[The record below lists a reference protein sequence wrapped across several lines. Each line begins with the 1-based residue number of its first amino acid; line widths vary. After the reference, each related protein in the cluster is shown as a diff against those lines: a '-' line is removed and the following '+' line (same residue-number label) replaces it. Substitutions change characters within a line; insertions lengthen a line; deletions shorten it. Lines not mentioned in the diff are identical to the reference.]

1 MDVGMYLALG
11 FLVLLVVAVV
21 LVVHGTVV
29 KNRWG
34 VNLSRVE
41 CPNCGTEMSRMRMP
55 ASGNQAL
62 WGGYTCPRCKCEMDK
77 WGRRIA
83 GPI

>member
-29 KNRWG
+29 KNR
-34 VNLSRVE
+34 
-41 CPNCGTEMSRMRMP
+41 
-55 ASGNQAL
+55 
-62 WGGYTCPRCKCEMDK
+62 
-77 WGRRIA
+77 
-83 GPI
+83 